1 MDPCTK
7 ELAAIA
13 TPMAGHR
20 QLCFKRHLAKALEL
34 GVTEDGIRGNH
45 HVNGAVGEV
54 GGQLLSDFVQITA
67 LETKEIE
74 K

>member
-13 TPMAGHR
+13 ALMAGHR
-20 QLCFKRHLAKALEL
+20 QLCFNRHLAKALEL
-34 GVTEDGIRGNH
+34 GVAEDEIRGNN
-45 HVNGAVGEV
+45 HVSGAVGEV
-54 GGQLLSDFVQITA
+54 GGQRLSDFVQITTK
-67 LETKEIE
+67 ETKEVG